1 MSANGGFS
9 NAFTDSEDTV
19 YYFDLDA
26 ESDKKMAEALSRF
39 GSFFSAPL
47 FSEGATGRELNAI
60 ESENSKNLQSDVFRI
75 YQIEKSRANQDHP
88 YSKFFTGNKGTLF
101 EGTKRQ
107 NLDLRKELIKFYET
121 YYSANQMTLA
131 IVAPQSINS
140 LKKMVSEAFEDIPNK
155 DIPAPETA
163 WKDIPPFLSGSS
175 VIPSYGSI
183 VEIVPVQDLRQVILT
198 FPMVYSSKEE
208 VEENK
213 LQKPEFYASHLIG
226 HEGPGSLLS
235 YLKRQG
241 WANSM
246 GAGSEAELSDFET
259 FQVVVDLTSKGLANL
274 DNVVEAVF
282 SYIRML
288 REEEIPKYTFDE
300 VLNLSEIEWRFL
312 IKGEK
317 SNYVQS
323 LVQAMRKYDPTLIV
337 AGPRRLAL
345 TDVKSSTP
353 RTSFSS
359 NKERYATIRET
370 QNFISKLT
378 VDNMF
383 MTVMSKSFENNAN
396 QSEKWYGTAYNARP
410 IPFTTLDKW
419 KNCFKASA
427 VGMAFPGKNPFI
439 PSESGLRVKKP
450 VKKKD
455 EAKLR
460 TFEERMKPISPP
472 TLIRNDGKE
481 GRWTVHFKQDDR
493 FGEPKAYLIFGLL
506 TSECYSSPKNAVLAQ
521 LYQSCAK
528 DSLDE
533 YTYDASL
540 AGLFYNV
547 QITPR
552 GVSLT
557 FGGYN
562 DKLGQ
567 YATYVADKLSRDV
580 SSVLPK
586 SDDEFERYR
595 DNISRGLAAF
605 DVKQP
610 YSHAIYYSGLTVYP
624 SNYQYTYEKLR
635 AALATV
641 TLEDLTSYVKTI
653 WSSGTGEALVQG
665 NIDKKE
671 ALDLVNT
678 IDDALGFKT
687 ITADKYPPRLKALR
701 LPLIE
706 RGTPP
711 TKLTIS
717 EPNPSNKN
725 SVSQFY
731 FQSLGT
737 SEKDHA
743 LIELL
748 SAIVEQPF
756 YEDLRTE
763 QQLGYIVS
771 SGVKGVE
778 ETRLFSMIVQSSV
791 ASAGDLTKAI
801 SKFVDE
807 FRAKTLEPLDED
819 DFSSFV
825 KGLIDRKTEPDKK
838 LSQETTRNW
847 SELVSGRFQFDRVQ
861 KEAAAL
867 LSITK
872 DDLLEFWDEIFAA
885 DAKNGRRMLVTEIIP
900 RTGAASS
907 KAPPLS
913 TGYAEKGF
921 TKENEKNG
929 LTLGIDDIARF
940 RKDRENA

>member
-1 MSANGGFS
+1 M
-9 NAFTDSEDTV
+9 
-19 YYFDLDA
+19 
-26 ESDKKMAEALSRF
+26 
-39 GSFFSAPL
+39 
-47 FSEGATGRELNAI
+47 
-60 ESENSKNLQSDVFRI
+60 
-75 YQIEKSRANQDHP
+75 
-88 YSKFFTGNKGTLF
+88 
-101 EGTKRQ
+101 
-107 NLDLRKELIKFYET
+107 
-121 YYSANQMTLA
+121 
-131 IVAPQSINS
+131 
-140 LKKMVSEAFEDIPNK
+140 
-155 DIPAPETA
+155 
-163 WKDIPPFLSGSS
+163 
-175 VIPSYGSI
+175 
-183 VEIVPVQDLRQVILT
+183 
-198 FPMVYSSKEE
+198 
-208 VEENK
+208 
-213 LQKPEFYASHLIG
+213 
-226 HEGPGSLLS
+226 
-235 YLKRQG
+235 
-241 WANSM
+241 
-246 GAGSEAELSDFET
+246 
-259 FQVVVDLTSKGLANL
+259 
-274 DNVVEAVF
+274 
-282 SYIRML
+282 
-288 REEEIPKYTFDE
+288 
-300 VLNLSEIEWRFL
+300 
-312 IKGEK
+312 
-317 SNYVQS
+317 
-323 LVQAMRKYDPTLIV
+323 
-337 AGPRRLAL
+337 
-345 TDVKSSTP
+345 
-353 RTSFSS
+353 
-359 NKERYATIRET
+359 
-370 QNFISKLT
+370 
-378 VDNMF
+378 
-383 MTVMSKSFENNAN
+383 
-396 QSEKWYGTAYNARP
+396 
-410 IPFTTLDKW
+410 
-419 KNCFKASA
+419 
-427 VGMAFPGKNPFI
+427 
-439 PSESGLRVKKP
+439 
-450 VKKKD
+450 
-455 EAKLR
+455 
-460 TFEERMKPISPP
+460 
-472 TLIRNDGKE
+472 
-481 GRWTVHFKQDDR
+481 
-493 FGEPKAYLIFGLL
+493 
-506 TSECYSSPKNAVLAQ
+506 
-521 LYQSCAK
+521 
-528 DSLDE
+528 
-533 YTYDASL
+533 
-540 AGLFYNV
+540 
-547 QITPR
+547 
-552 GVSLT
+552 
-557 FGGYN
+557 
-562 DKLGQ
+562 
-567 YATYVADKLSRDV
+567 
-580 SSVLPK
+580 
-586 SDDEFERYR
+586 
-595 DNISRGLAAF
+595 
-605 DVKQP
+605 
-610 YSHAIYYSGLTVYP
+610 
-624 SNYQYTYEKLR
+624 
-635 AALATV
+635 
-641 TLEDLTSYVKTI
+641 
-653 WSSGTGEALVQG
+653 VQG